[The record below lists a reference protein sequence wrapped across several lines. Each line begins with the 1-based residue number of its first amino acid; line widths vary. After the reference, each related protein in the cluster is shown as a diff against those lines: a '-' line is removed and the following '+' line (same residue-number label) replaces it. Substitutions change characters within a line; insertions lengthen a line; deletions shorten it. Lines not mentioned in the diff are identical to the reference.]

1 MLHEI
6 YEKGQISTEYLIL
19 ISFVTF
25 VVLAALGVA
34 FFYAG
39 GIRDSLR
46 SSQIESFS
54 DKLNS
59 LAESVYYSGEPST
72 TMMKG
77 YLPSGIEGIVISGK
91 DIIFNVTYEGGVSVT
106 AYSAN
111 VNLNGTISPASGVKR
126 IQLTARDN
134 DVLIVEG

>member
-1 MLHEI
+1 MKLKK
-6 YEKGQISTEYLIL
+6 KGQISTEYLIL
-19 ISFVTF
+19 LSFVTF
-25 VVLAALGVA
+25 LVLTALGVA

-54 DKLNS
+54 DKITS
-59 LAESVYYSGEPST
+59 LAEEVYYSGAPST
-72 TMMKG
+72 TTMKG
-77 YLPSGIEGIVISGK
+77 YLPSGIEGIEISEK
-91 DIIFNVTYEGGVSVT
+91 DIIFNVTTEGGTSVI

-111 VNLNGTISPASGVKR
+111 VNMTGTISPTSGVKK

-134 DVLIVEG
+134 NVLITEG